1 LANLLLILKAAT
13 EQEQHAHFVWNLA
26 KAAEA
31 QGHTVT
37 VHIFGD
43 GIYNLMPNLKGVG
56 PQDTQELAGKENMKF
71 MYCNF
76 NVIQRGLEG
85 QPVAEARA
93 ANTSDASMEVLRN
106 DRVLMI
112 TR

>member
-1 LANLLLILKAAT
+1 MGSLFLVLKAAP

-26 KAAEA
+26 QAAQA

-37 VHIFGD
+37 VHMFGD
-43 GIYNLMPNLKGVG
+43 GIYYLAPEMHGVG
-56 PQDTQELAGKENMKF
+56 PAGIAESSGAENLHL

-76 NVIQRGLEG
+76 NVVQRGLENK
-85 QPVAEARA
+85 VLESAKKAS
-93 ANTSDASMEVLRN
+93 TTDASVEFLKH

-112 TR
+112 SG